1 MTGRVNLITIDIG
14 NTLGEF
20 TGRSTTDRLRE
31 LSRLNEIA
39 PHRTVEAVRA
49 LLHRAPELTE
59 DLVCQVCQRL
69 LIPYD
74 LFPANWGRGYVPYP
88 DASATLA
95 GLREVAPLVAL
106 SNMAVTGG
114 PERVAAVRAAH
125 GDELEEVYPSYR
137 LGGAKPE
144 PWLWQ
149 MIADRR
155 GVNVSDVVHIGDRLD
170 ADVYGPFFAGARAVH
185 LRKEGSTVYP
195 PFSGDHIRTVFRLS
209 DAVQVVRGWAELR
222 A

>member
-1 MTGRVNLITIDIG
+1 M
-14 NTLGEF
+14 
-20 TGRSTTDRLRE
+20 
-31 LSRLNEIA
+31 
-39 PHRTVEAVRA
+39 
-49 LLHRAPELTE
+49 
-59 DLVCQVCQRL
+59 CQRL
-69 LIPYD
+69 LIPYGN
-74 LFPANWGRGYVPYP
+74 FPTDWDRGYVPYE
-88 DASATLA
+88 DASATLDELA
-95 GLREVAPLVAL
+95 TIAPVVTL

-125 GDELEEVYPSYR
+125 GHQLEEVYTSYR

-144 PWLWQ
+144 PWLWR

-155 GVNVSDVVHIGDRLD
+155 GVHIDRVVHIGDRLD
-170 ADVYGPFFAGARAVH
+170 ADVYGAYFAGARVVH

-209 DAVQVVRGWAELR
+209 DAAAAVRAWAGLS